1 MADGKSKH
9 TIFLTDEVWAEIK
22 NAYHADG
29 CTKLSEFIEKSVR
42 FYLGYLKAK
51 DAGEYLPR
59 VLAEVL
65 EGKLGA
71 FADRIGRLLF
81 KLIVNDGMLT
91 HILAAGTEVDELAAL
106 DKLRVRCVNEA
117 KQTHGV
123 VEFKDAYLFEQGL

>member
-1 MADGKSKH
+1 MATEKARH

-42 FYLGYLKAK
+42 FYLGYHKAK

-65 EGKLGA
+65 EGKLGS
-71 FADRIGRLLF
+71 FGDRIGRLLF

-117 KQTHGV
+117 KQTHGTV
-123 VEFKDAYLFEQGL
+123 DFKDAYLFEQGL

>member
-1 MADGKSKH
+1 MVDGKSKH

-22 NAYHADG
+22 SAYHADG

-65 EGKLGA
+65 EGKLSA
-71 FADRIGRLLF
+71 FGNRVGKLLF
-81 KLIVNDGMLT
+81 KLAVNDGMLT
-91 HILAAGTEVDELAAL
+91 HILAASSDIDLAVL
-106 DKLRVRCVNEA
+106 DKLRVQCVNEA
-117 KQTHGV
+117 KQTHGAV
-123 VEFKDAYLFEQGL
+123 DFKDALLIEQGL

>member
-22 NAYHADG
+22 SAYHADG
-29 CTKLSEFIEKSVR
+29 CTKLSEFVEKSVR
-42 FYLGYLKAK
+42 FYLGYLKVK

-71 FADRIGRLLF
+71 FGNRVGKLLF
-81 KLIVNDGMLT
+81 KLAVNDGMLT
-91 HILAAGTEVDELAAL
+91 HILAASSDIDLAML
-106 DKLRVRCVNEA
+106 DKLRVQCVNEA
-117 KQTHGV
+117 KQTHGSV
-123 VEFKDAYLFEQGL
+123 DFKDALLIEQGL

>member
-9 TIFLTDEVWAEIK
+9 TVFLTDEVWAEIK
-22 NAYHADG
+22 SAYHTDG

-51 DAGEYLPR
+51 DAGGYLPR
-59 VLAEVL
+59 VLDEVL

-71 FADRIGRLLF
+71 FANRIGKLMF

-91 HILAAGTEVDELAAL
+91 HILAAGSDIDLAVL
-106 DKLRVRCVNEA
+106 DKLRVQCVNEA
-117 KQTHGV
+117 KQTHGT
-123 VEFKDAYLFEQGL
+123 VEFKDAYLFEKGL

>member
-22 NAYHADG
+22 GAYHADG

-71 FADRIGRLLF
+71 FGNRIGRLMF

-91 HILAAGTEVDELAAL
+91 HVLAAGTEVDELAAL
-106 DKLRVRCVNEA
+106 DKLRVQCVNET
-117 KQTHGV
+117 KQTHGS
-123 VEFKDAYLFEQGL
+123 VEFKDAYLFERGL